1 MQSNNLS
8 AEQRTPSKWWVAAAI
23 LSGQL
28 TGSFGMF
35 AVVVALPKIMTSFGA
50 DISSIQWVMTGYLI
64 SRAVPMPALGWM
76 VGLIGSR
83 NLYVLGVIG
92 ATLCN
97 TLCGLSWSIES
108 LIFFRVMQG
117 VLGAPAMGI
126 GMVLLYEAFPATQRG
141 MAMGLVILV
150 GSLGPTIGPSL
161 GGYLVQ
167 EISWRAIFFLAL
179 PSGIACIFLTLAILP
194 KDTPQRG
201 KTVDL
206 PGLFTMTVFLVA
218 LLLALTQGQREGWD
232 SSYILSLFGIASV
245 FFVLFIITELL
256 VPHPVVHL
264 KLYLN
269 FSFVMASIVVFLY
282 NAGFVGTNF
291 LVALMLQVVFDFT
304 PLQAGLV
311 LAPGAIVMGWIGLFA
326 GRLSDRFDPRILILI
341 GLASFALDMYFFS
354 SLTLLTG
361 IGWVTLLVITQR
373 GAFGLIQS
381 PISNAVMRTLPSEDR
396 SMGSGL
402 HGVHRGVAAAF
413 GVALCSLLLEKRMA
427 VHGVLLGQYHDLLA
441 LPVQQSLDTFRQFL
455 LQAGEIP
462 EVAAAKSMAA
472 LGQVLS
478 RHVRIAAYADCFLLL
493 SIAFILALIPA
504 LLIRATSQ
512 ASRPAP
518 PPAEPV
524 PAASAPREEV
534 KSAPS
539 A

>member
-1 MQSNNLS
+1 
-8 AEQRTPSKWWVAAAI
+8 
-23 LSGQL
+23 
-28 TGSFGMF
+28 
-35 AVVVALPKIMTSFGA
+35 
-50 DISSIQWVMTGYLI
+50 
-64 SRAVPMPALGWM
+64 
-76 VGLIGSR
+76 
-83 NLYVLGVIG
+83 
-92 ATLCN
+92 
-97 TLCGLSWSIES
+97 
-108 LIFFRVMQG
+108 
-117 VLGAPAMGI
+117 
-126 GMVLLYEAFPATQRG
+126 
-141 MAMGLVILV
+141 
-150 GSLGPTIGPSL
+150 
-161 GGYLVQ
+161 
-167 EISWRAIFFLAL
+167 
-179 PSGIACIFLTLAILP
+179 
-194 KDTPQRG
+194 
-201 KTVDL
+201 
-206 PGLFTMTVFLVA
+206 
-218 LLLALTQGQREGWD
+218 
-232 SSYILSLFGIASV
+232 V

-326 GRLSDRFDPRILILI
+326 GRLSDRFDPRIFILI

-361 IGWVTLLVITQR
+361 IGLVTLLVIVQR

-381 PISNAVMRTLPSEDR
+381 PISNVVMRTLPSEDR

-413 GVALCSLLLEKRMA
+413 GVALCSLLLEKRIA
-427 VHGVLLGQYHDLLA
+427 VHRVLMGQYHDLLA

-462 EVAAAKSMAA
+462 ELAATKSMAA

-478 RHVRIAAYADCFLLL
+478 RHVRMVAYADCFLLL
-493 SIAFILALIPA
+493 SIVFILALIPA
-504 LLIRATSQ
+504 LLIRATTQ

-518 PPAEPV
+518 PPAEPAL
-524 PAASAPREEV
+524 AASAPREEV